1 MANEEF
7 VQRAAQIALDD
18 AREAVII
25 AQRNWE
31 DANRYQDE
39 TGGAVALATY
49 VEAKA
54 RYDAL
59 NGGGSNQ
66 QQNNNSGQL
75 SEASRRF
82 LEKRVG
88 AGWEI
93 TPARW
98 AELQKA
104 HHAAVGAGIR
114 ARLEF
119 LLRCSGSSSCG
130 TSGKARRRCRPQRP
144 PG

>member
-49 VEAKA
+49 VEAKT

-104 HHAAVGAGIR
+104 HHAAVGAGF
-114 ARLEF
+114 E
-119 LLRCSGSSSCG
+119 
-130 TSGKARRRCRPQRP
+130 PD
-144 PG
+144 